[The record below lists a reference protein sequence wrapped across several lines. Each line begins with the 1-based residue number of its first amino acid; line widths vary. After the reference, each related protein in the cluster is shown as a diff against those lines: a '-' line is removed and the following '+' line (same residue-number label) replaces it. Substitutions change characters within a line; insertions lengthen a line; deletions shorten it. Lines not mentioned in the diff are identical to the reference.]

1 MIFSCVCKEEKLR
14 AVEESDKILLEIK
27 IYNKKKSYCDM
38 MTKRS
43 SERHKKEKEK
53 KRTISNFGGGV
64 RF

>member
-27 IYNKKKSYCDM
+27 KYNKKNRIVIWWQKGEVRG
-38 MTKRS
+38 TK
-43 SERHKKEKEK
+43 KKEK
-53 KRTISNFGGGV
+53 RRISNFGGGV

>member
-27 IYNKKKSYCDM
+27 KYNKKNRIVIWWQKGEVRG
-38 MTKRS
+38 TK
-43 SERHKKEKEK
+43 KKK
-53 KRTISNFGGGV
+53 KRRISNFGGGV